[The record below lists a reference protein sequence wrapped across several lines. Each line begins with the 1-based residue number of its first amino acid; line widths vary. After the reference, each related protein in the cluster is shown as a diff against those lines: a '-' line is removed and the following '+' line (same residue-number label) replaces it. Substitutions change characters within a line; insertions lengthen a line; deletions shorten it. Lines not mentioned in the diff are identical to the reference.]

1 MLSLSEG
8 FRIQEGLLARRENQS
23 RETIWDF
30 FSGYSEGKR
39 LERGCCQLTG
49 MVFFEGRCSKIDSG
63 GKCTP
68 AHILKVIKQRVRFSP
83 GRDSRYSWKFG
94 AGLRVQGQKGL
105 YIAKTKII
113 PVTLGNRV
121 FLQTESTSPL

>member
-39 LERGCCQLTG
+39 LERA
-49 MVFFEGRCSKIDSG
+49 
-63 GKCTP
+63 GKKL
-68 AHILKVIKQRVRFSP
+68 AVGQGKRKQEEV
-83 GRDSRYSWKFG
+83 W
-94 AGLRVQGQKGL
+94 
-105 YIAKTKII
+105 
-113 PVTLGNRV
+113 
-121 FLQTESTSPL
+121 